1 MKLGQGNVFT
11 GICDSVNRGVC
22 LGACWDSTHT
32 PGPGTPWTRHPP
44 GPGIPLGPGTPPGT
58 RHPPWYQAPPQTR
71 HPPGTEHAGRYSQHT
86 GGTHPTGMQT
96 SYHLIYTNSS
106 ETHKMRIMEIH
117 TCILLNAF
125 QCYHNDHCNV
135 LSTVELYL
143 TSMTFISP
151 NNRLNNLH

>member
-11 GICDSVNRGVC
+11 GTCDSVNRGVC

-32 PGPGTPWTRHPP
+32 PGPGTPPQDQAPP
-44 GPGIPLGPGTPPGT
+44 GPGIPLGPGTPPPGPGT
-58 RHPPWYQAPPQTR
+58 PPDQA
-71 HPPGTEHAGRYSQHT
+71 PPGTEHAGRYSQHT

-117 TCILLNAF
+117 TYIIKCIPML
-125 QCYHNDHCNV
+125 
-135 LSTVELYL
+135 
-143 TSMTFISP
+143 P
-151 NNRLNNLH
+151 